1 VRARCI
7 GVVTADYAARARALS
22 DTKIEDDG
30 FPSFSLFPSLSL
42 SLSLSLSRARALWLS
57 GLDRFC
63 PQGSHRSENRIGAA
77 LTTPRFLIVL
87 PHERPLPTKIR
98 DSSQMLSLRGII
110 GK

>member
-42 SLSLSLSRARALWLS
+42 SLSLSLSRARALALRARSVLPPRLS
-57 GLDRFC
+57 PLGK
-63 PQGSHRSENRIGAA
+63 SHRRRVNDAAFSNR
-77 LTTPRFLIVL
+77 PS
-87 PHERPLPTKIR
+87 P
-98 DSSQMLSLRGII
+98 
-110 GK
+110 